1 MTQSH
6 LHKLAAPFA
15 LRLQKR
21 FRLFPQGL
29 CLITGA
35 PRSGTSALCDWL
47 GIHSA
52 VSSFPESRILV
63 SVHTFLEEALRFKNL
78 QVKSDEIMNLARN
91 LVLDYHSNARVLM
104 GKNLIVDKEPLEPIA
119 FPSKEYGQFI
129 ANFMRIFPNAKVL
142 FAIRDPIA
150 TVWSMSQ
157 RAWGESL
164 TVPDSRRFRLE
175 EYIEN
180 WCACAELISTHA
192 DAKNVYVVQFGR
204 LVRDADNESKRILD
218 FLGLPIESPFQPRR
232 THEIGFSKEDRKKI
246 QKAAAPYLE
255 NLRQRGITDL

>member
-1 MTQSH
+1 MAQYNFQ
-6 LHKLAAPFA
+6 KLATPFV

-35 PRSGTSALCDWL
+35 PRSGTSALCEWL

-63 SVHTFLEEALRFKNL
+63 SVHAFLEEALRFKNL
-78 QVKSDEIMNLARN
+78 QVNSDEIVGLARN
-91 LVLDYHSNARVLM
+91 LVQDYYSTERVLM
-104 GKNLIVDKEPLEPIA
+104 GKNLVVDKEPLEPIA
-119 FPSKEYGQFI
+119 FPSKEYRRFI
-129 ANFMRIFPNAKVL
+129 VCFRRLFPNAKLL

-150 TVWSMSQ
+150 TIWSMSQ

-164 TVPDSRRFRLE
+164 TVPDARCFSLE

-180 WCACAELISTHA
+180 WCACAELVSTYT
-192 DAKNVYVVQFGR
+192 DVEKVYVVQFGR

-218 FLGLPIESPFQPRR
+218 FLGLRMETPFQPRR
-232 THEIGFSKEDRKKI
+232 THEIGFGSNDLEKI
-246 QKAAAPYLE
+246 QQSTAPYLE